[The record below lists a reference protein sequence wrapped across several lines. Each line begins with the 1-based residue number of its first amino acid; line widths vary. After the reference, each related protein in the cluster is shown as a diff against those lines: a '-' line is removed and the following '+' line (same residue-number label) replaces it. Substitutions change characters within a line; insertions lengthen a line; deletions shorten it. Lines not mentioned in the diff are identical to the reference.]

1 MSNAEPIKL
10 LLVDDHRI
18 LREAL
23 KAVLEPECEIVGEA
37 SSGEEAVALAA
48 RLRPQVVVLDIG
60 MAGMGGLAA
69 AHRIARQSRGAR
81 VLILSQYS
89 DEEYV
94 MEALT
99 EARAAGYVVKSDAV
113 SELLAAVRAV
123 ADGKRYLSPSVA
135 PIVLARL
142 GKPAASNGRRS
153 ALSRREREVLKLIAE
168 GATSKEVAAR
178 LGISPKTAQAH
189 RDKLKEK
196 LGARSTAAMVRYAIK
211 HKLVR
216 ID

>member
-1 MSNAEPIKL
+1 MTSVEPIKV

-37 SSGEEAVALAA
+37 ASGEEAIALAPKV
-48 RLRPQVVVLDIG
+48 RPQVVVLDIG
-60 MAGMGGLAA
+60 MPGMGGLAA
-69 AHRIARQSRGAR
+69 AHRIARHADGAR
-81 VLILSQYS
+81 VLVLSQYA

-99 EARAAGYVVKSDAV
+99 EARAAGYVVKSDAA
-113 SELLAAVRAV
+113 SELIAAVRAV

-135 PIVLARL
+135 PIVLSRL
-142 GKPAASNGRRS
+142 GKPAASNGRAS
-153 ALSRREREVLKLIAE
+153 ALSRREREVLRLVAE
-168 GATSKEVAAR
+168 GATSKEIAAR

-189 RDKLKEK
+189 RDNLKEK
-196 LGARSTAAMVRYAIK
+196 LGARTTAAIVRYAIK